1 MNILPFLRKVF
12 YIFHIVKLETQF
24 RLQLSPSLDRK
35 NPGGVDLDS
44 NNFSPSPFSALLP
57 RKGGVEESLITVTPL
72 TDGSTDKLPVNFL
85 ILAKF
90 YHPDYL
96 PVLAVDVEISS
107 LVIQY

>member
-1 MNILPFLRKVF
+1 MGKKKF
-12 YIFHIVKLETQF
+12 IVQTG
-24 RLQLSPSLDRK
+24 SPGLHRED
-35 NPGGVDLDS
+35 PGGVDLDC

-57 RKGGVEESLITVTPL
+57 REGGVEESLITVTSL

-96 PVLAVDVEISS
+96 PVLAVDGEISS